1 MQLNLFNTKDTF
13 KNSDGTTQVCK
24 LCLKELDIA
33 LFHNRISNKSG
44 LDTRCKTCFS
54 EDAKLRKELRQK
66 YAKVKPDNCECC
78 DTPHRK
84 SLVID
89 HDHDTLEFR
98 GWLCESCNL
107 GIGLLGDTIA
117 GTEKALTFL
126 RKHYER

>member
-1 MQLNLFNTKDTF
+1 MQLNLFNIKDTF
-13 KNSDGTTQVCK
+13 KDSDGTTQVCK

-33 LFHNRISNKSG
+33 LFHNRISNISG
-44 LDTRCKTCFS
+44 IDTRCKTCF
-54 EDAKLRKELRQK
+54 KK
-66 YAKVKPDNCECC
+66 
-78 DTPHRK
+78 DTDRK
-84 SLVID
+84 SLVVD

-107 GIGLLGDTIA
+107 GIGLLGDTVA